1 LISGK
6 ITLGNKE
13 GNMEYDFNLKGKVAV
28 LTGAAGI
35 LCSEIAM
42 GLAKKGVKVALLDLA
57 DMKAKEIADRIA
69 ADGGEAFS
77 EKVDVLDKKSIESAA
92 DKILK
97 KFGTVDILINGAGG
111 NKEEATTGKNKSF
124 FDIPEEAIKWV
135 FDLNLIGTIL
145 PCQVFGKIF
154 AEKGKGSIINI
165 SSMAAFIPLT
175 RTLAYSAAKAGVSNF
190 TNWLAVHMN
199 QEYSPEI
206 RVNAIAPGF
215 LLTDQNYY
223 LLIDKKTGG
232 FTERGKKIINKTPMG
247 RYGKPEELLG
257 AIIFLCSDE
266 ASFVNGVILP
276 VDGGFAAY
284 SGV

>member
-1 LISGK
+1 
-6 ITLGNKE
+6 
-13 GNMEYDFNLKGKVAV
+13 MEYDFNLKGKVAV
-28 LTGAAGI
+28 LTGAAGV
-35 LCSEIAM
+35 LCSEIAK

-57 DMKAKEIADRIA
+57 DKKAKEIADRII

-111 NKEEATTGKNKSF
+111 NKEEATTGKGKSF

-135 FDLNLIGTIL
+135 FDLNLIGTIM

-154 AEKGKGSIINI
+154 AEKRKGSIINI

-232 FTERGKKIINKTPMG
+232 FTERGKKIIDKTPMG
-247 RYGKPEELLG
+247 RYGKPVELLG

-276 VDGGFAAY
+276 IDGGFAAY

>member
-1 LISGK
+1 
-6 ITLGNKE
+6 
-13 GNMEYDFNLKGKVAV
+13 MELDFNLRGKVAV
-28 LTGAAGI
+28 ITGAAGI
-35 LCSEIAM
+35 LCSTIAT
-42 GLAKKGVKVALLDLA
+42 GLAKKGVKVVLLDIA
-57 DMKAKEIADRIA
+57 GDKAGEIADRIT
-69 ADGGEAFS
+69 ADGGEAFAL
-77 EKVDVLDKKSIESAA
+77 KVDVLDKKSIESAA
-92 DKILK
+92 AEILK

-111 NKEEATTGKNKSF
+111 NKEEATTAKDRSF
-124 FDIPEEAIKWV
+124 FDMPEDAIKWV
-135 FDLNLIGTIL
+135 FNLNIVGTIL

-165 SSMAAFIPLT
+165 SSMAAFVPLT
-175 RTLAYSAAKAGVSNF
+175 RTMAYSAAKAGVSNF

-199 QEYSPEI
+199 QEYSKEI

-223 LLIDKKTGG
+223 LLIDKQTGE
-232 FTERGKKIINKTPMG
+232 FTERGKKIINKTPMS

-266 ASFVNGVILP
+266 ASFVNGIILP
-276 VDGGFAAY
+276 IDGGFSAY

>member
-1 LISGK
+1 
-6 ITLGNKE
+6 
-13 GNMEYDFNLKGKVAV
+13 MEYDFNLKGKVAV
-28 LTGAAGI
+28 ITGAAGI
-35 LCSEIAM
+35 LCSTMAM

-57 DMKAKEIADRIA
+57 DEKAKEIADRII
-69 ADGGEAFS
+69 ADGGEAFAV
-77 EKVDVLDKKSIESAA
+77 KVDVLDKKSIKSAA
-92 DKILK
+92 DKVLK

-111 NKEEATTGKNKSF
+111 NKAEATTGKDKSF
-124 FDIPEEAIKWV
+124 FDIPEEAVKWV
-135 FDLNLIGTIL
+135 FDLNLIGTIM

-190 TNWLAVHMN
+190 TKWLAVHMN

-215 LLTDQNYY
+215 LLTEQNYY
-223 LLIDKKTGG
+223 LLIDKETGG
-232 FTERGKKIINKTPMG
+232 FTERGKKIIDKTPMG

>member
-1 LISGK
+1 
-6 ITLGNKE
+6 
-13 GNMEYDFNLKGKVAV
+13 MEYDFNLKGKVAV
-28 LTGAAGI
+28 LTGAAGV

-42 GLAKKGVKVALLDLA
+42 GLAKKGVKVVLLDLA
-57 DMKAKEIADRIA
+57 DKKAKEIADRIT

-97 KFGTVDILINGAGG
+97 KFGTIDILINGAGG
-111 NKEEATTGKNKSF
+111 NKEEATTGKDKSF

-135 FDLNLIGTIL
+135 FNLNLIGTIL

-165 SSMAAFIPLT
+165 SSMAAFVPLT

-232 FTERGKKIINKTPMG
+232 FTERGKKIIDKTPMG

-257 AIIFLCSDE
+257 AVIFLCSDE

-276 VDGGFAAY
+276 IDGGFAAY